1 MITIPT
7 IYFFVLLAVFLLALL
22 GVGAH
27 YYLRGRRNEKQSY
40 GDFEILLQ
48 RLSKV
53 DRHSVA
59 LIARD
64 LIDDESNLDPSQIW
78 PLIGGMDG
86 LEALE
91 QNCTV
96 LQDLVVYV
104 QQWYPEA
111 LAVAEQLRLNTREMR
126 WHIERLKSAEKNNR
140 LEAFFPDYAQRAV
153 AIYYMMTR
161 HVLVLYEQLNVP
173 GVELLERVL

>member
-1 MITIPT
+1 MITIHT
-7 IYFFVLLAVFLLALL
+7 IYFFILLAAFLLALL

-27 YYLRGRRNEKQSY
+27 YYLRGRRNQKNSY
-40 GDFEILLQ
+40 GDFEALLQ

-64 LIDDESNLDPSQIW
+64 LINDDSDLDPSQIW
-78 PLIGGMDG
+78 PLIGGLEG

-111 LAVAEQLRLNTREMR
+111 LEVAEQLRLNAREMR
-126 WHIERLKSAEKNNR
+126 WHIERLQSAEKNNR
-140 LEAFFPDYAQRAV
+140 LEAFFPDYAQRAI

-161 HVLVLYEQLNVP
+161 RVLVLYQQLNLP
-173 GVELLERVL
+173 GVESLERVL